1 MSICTQETIH
11 LQRIVDKDTIT
22 TYILTEAID
31 SVFTVISNDR
41 VVEPVVINGVHYT
54 KCNIGD
60 YVIINFKYNK
70 NQYTRRYKIT
80 GVDST
85 GLLFHCVSAPT
96 EEESIFLQMM
106 ELFDK
111 CQKGEIHT
119 EEAHMKADELL
130 LTLLYNLKLDNIAD
144 AYIKIPKWYA

>member
-41 VVEPVVINGVHYT
+41 VVDPVVINGVHYT

-60 YVIINFKYNK
+60 YVIINFKYN
-70 NQYTRRYKIT
+70 I
-80 GVDST
+80 
-85 GLLFHCVSAPT
+85 FFCV
-96 EEESIFLQMM
+96 
-106 ELFDK
+106 
-111 CQKGEIHT
+111 
-119 EEAHMKADELL
+119 
-130 LTLLYNLKLDNIAD
+130 
-144 AYIKIPKWYA
+144 